1 MENSEYFTSINAVS
15 QELGIPAYTLR
26 YWEKQFPT
34 VVRPVAGAG
43 GRRYYRPEMV
53 ARLRTI
59 QDLLYNRGLTIAGVK
74 KLIRNGEFS
83 ALDTEHAQW
92 TPMSPKPRQAARA
105 PKTDFEPLPRLQNP
119 YNDFMDERP
128 IGATSIDLTKV
139 DLAIGLLEQARELLN

>member
-1 MENSEYFTSINAVS
+1 MDNEYFASINSVS

-43 GRRYYRPEMV
+43 GRRYYRAEMV

-59 QDLLYNRGLTIAGVK
+59 KDLLYNRGLTIAGVK
-74 KLIRNGEFS
+74 KMIRSGEFS
-83 ALDTEHAQW
+83 AIDSHTSWA
-92 TPMSPKPRQAARA
+92 PAPKPRPEPR
-105 PKTDFEPLPRLQNP
+105 PKRPAFETLTQMPDE
-119 YNDFMDERP
+119 YDDFMDDRP
-128 IGATSIDLTKV
+128 MGVTSIDLTKV